1 MTFILFIYGLI
12 SLLGFLFYN
21 TTIIKDT
28 IYQFSNK
35 QKNQAGINTI
45 NNNKNKNNMNK
56 IIKTTDIIK
65 KESIPQINYININP
79 INKNNDIIMNKNEQ
93 DRKNILNIKNKR
105 NIKNEANIIREN
117 IINDSGNVLNIINN
131 KNTNKIQ
138 EKIENVFNEIEMNE
152 LIYETAKKKDKRTY
166 SQYYLSLLRTRH
178 FLISTFFNNNDYNS
192 KFIKIYIFFYTF
204 AINYVISAM
213 FYSDNTMHK
222 ILIDEGSFDFT
233 YQLPQMIYSLII
245 SSILKTILNYLGLY
259 GKNIID
265 FKNIEN
271 KEINIEKFLW
281 NIKIKII
288 IFFIITYILLFFL
301 WIYLGCFCAVY
312 ENTQIHL
319 LLDVS
324 LSFGISFITPFFKY
338 LLPGMFRIPSL
349 KDKTERRLML
359 KFSKFLQIL

>member
-1 MTFILFIYGLI
+1 
-12 SLLGFLFYN
+12 
-21 TTIIKDT
+21 
-28 IYQFSNK
+28 
-35 QKNQAGINTI
+35 
-45 NNNKNKNNMNK
+45 
-56 IIKTTDIIK
+56 
-65 KESIPQINYININP
+65 
-79 INKNNDIIMNKNEQ
+79 
-93 DRKNILNIKNKR
+93 
-105 NIKNEANIIREN
+105 
-117 IINDSGNVLNIINN
+117 
-131 KNTNKIQ
+131 
-138 EKIENVFNEIEMNE
+138 MNE

-192 KFIKIYIFFYTF
+192 RFIKIYIFFYTF

-245 SSILKTILNYLGLY
+245 SSILKAILNYLGLY

-265 FKNIEN
+265 FKNREN
-271 KEINIEKFLW
+271 KEINTENVLS

-288 IFFIITYILLFFL
+288 LFFIITYILLIFF

-319 LLDVS
+319 FLDVS

-338 LLPGMFRIPSL
+338 LLPGILRIPSL
-349 KDKTERRLML
+349 KDKTDRPLMF
-359 KFSKFLQIL
+359 KFSKLLQFL